1 MRIQLLN
8 TNPIIE
14 SVETLRGTRSQNQQN
29 QLERRSEYSSSS
41 PLTLSLSA
49 HPQTPVADTSLIL
62 LTFLISHIIVS
73 NLEIFEVVKTL
84 IPVVTRH
91 PSSAWNP
98 WTKKT

>member
-14 SVETLRGTRSQNQQN
+14 SVETLRGTQSQNQQN
-29 QLERRSEYSSSS
+29 QLELRSE
-41 PLTLSLSA
+41 
-49 HPQTPVADTSLIL
+49 
-62 LTFLISHIIVS
+62 
-73 NLEIFEVVKTL
+73 TL